1 MDKNSCVNQIIL
13 KAKFDAWGDYTP
25 LSEIPASFLDLV
37 KLFSTLLYPNNFSI
51 SYIDTKMIIHNINN
65 DNKYLEAVK
74 DCIFSSKFELKL
86 MINVYKQSSPDKTL
100 SKRSSQIKHNEVIVE
115 ESQSDRSE
123 NDLSESEK
131 KSKKRK
137 GIVLCY

>member
-1 MDKNSCVNQIIL
+1 MEKIICLNQIVL

-25 LSEIPASFLDLV
+25 ISEIPSSFLDLV

-51 SYIDTKMIIHNINN
+51 NYIDSEMIIHNINN
-65 DNKYLEAVK
+65 EIKYIETIK
-74 DCIFSSKFELKL
+74 DCLNNSKPELRL
-86 MINVYKQSSPDKTL
+86 MINIYKQSSPEKLT
-100 SKRSSQIKHNEVIVE
+100 KRNSFKLNEVIAE

-131 KSKKRK
+131 ENKKRK
-137 GIVLCY
+137 GILLCY